1 MSRLTAYEHEPEDAG
16 ALRGVLRSVT
26 EVDGLLVLLA
36 LLYLLVAR
44 DSIAAPVSY
53 MGAIAAYGAVVLGL
67 RFARVAVEYPREKLV
82 VGGVA
87 MVLFVTA
94 VLAASGGDRSPL
106 INLYLLPVITSALT
120 LGRGPTV
127 LIVSLALACRAA
139 LAHFVAGAE
148 VLSLAWGLALV
159 AEAVPVLLV
168 ALLTSKLAA
177 DVADVRERLQARSDQ
192 DDLTGLLNLQAFA
205 RLLAE
210 ETQRAERRGN
220 GFALLVVDIEG
231 LKSLNERFG
240 HAAGD
245 RALCAVAQALR
256 RSCRSVDLAARWGG
270 DEFVMY
276 LSGAGQAVARVVANR
291 VRHNV
296 GTTTLE
302 VGGALQRVGVSIG
315 FAVYPADGRD
325 LRDLLST
332 ADRALEKDRASRRP
346 LDRDEAGLRAS
357 PARSLSA

>member
-1 MSRLTAYEHEPEDAG
+1 MARLTAYEPEPDDGG

-36 LLYLLVAR
+36 LLYFLVAR
-44 DSIAAPVSY
+44 GTIARPLPY
-53 MGAIAAYGAVVLGL
+53 LGAIAAYGAVVLAL
-67 RFARVAVEYPREKLV
+67 RFARVLDEYPREKLV
-82 VGGVA
+82 AGGVA

-94 VLAASGGDRSPL
+94 VLAASGGDRGPL
-106 INLYLLPVITSALT
+106 LNLYLLPVITSALT

-127 LIVSLALACRAA
+127 LILGLALACRVA
-139 LAHFVAGAE
+139 LAHFVAGAD
-148 VLSLAWGLALV
+148 VLTPAWGLALV
-159 AEAVPVLLV
+159 GEAVPVLLV

-177 DVADVRERLQARSDQ
+177 DVAEGRERLQARSDQ
-192 DDLTGLLNLQAFA
+192 DELTGLLNLQAFT

-210 ETQRAERRGN
+210 ETRRAERRGN

-240 HAAGD
+240 HEAGD

-256 RSCRSVDLAARWGG
+256 RSCRSVDLAARQGG
-270 DEFVMY
+270 DEFVLY

-302 VGGALQRVGVSIG
+302 VGGTLQRVGVAIG
-315 FAVYPADGRD
+315 FAVFPSDGRD
-325 LRDLLST
+325 LRDLLAV
-332 ADRALEKDRASRRP
+332 ADRALDKDRASRRP
-346 LDRDEAGLRAS
+346 LDRDEAGLRAG
-357 PARSLSA
+357 PARSLRA